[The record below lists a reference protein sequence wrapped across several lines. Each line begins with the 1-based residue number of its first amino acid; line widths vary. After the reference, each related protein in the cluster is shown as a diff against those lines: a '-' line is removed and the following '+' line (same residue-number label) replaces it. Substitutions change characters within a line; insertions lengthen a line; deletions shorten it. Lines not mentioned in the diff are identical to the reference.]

1 LGGQSRSA
9 LRLLAFA
16 FGIAAVVALAACSG
30 GGGGTNASKTQQV
43 RAGLSDL
50 TSYRCALTIQGSG
63 SALADLEAAL
73 SPQAPGTP
81 PAVGPTAT
89 AAQTVG
95 FEATVVYVKPDKAQ
109 LSIKIGDQAYGQT
122 TIGKQQW
129 SSLGS
134 LTVGPNAVPAQ
145 TPSDLSLCAAFWDG
159 GFADSAADFQC
170 SGKPQNVNGQESL
183 KCAID
188 SATFDQIKQALGGI
202 VSDAESGIR
211 ELSRFQ
217 MELWVTDGSGNVP
230 GGLPVRFQAD
240 MAGKDSANKDFAMK
254 INMDLTR
261 INDKGL
267 KVEPPK

>member
-1 LGGQSRSA
+1 LGGQSRGA
-9 LRLLAFA
+9 ARLLAIA

-30 GGGGTNASKTQQV
+30 GGDSSNGSKTQQV
-43 RAGLSDL
+43 KAGLSDL
-50 TSYRCALTIQGSG
+50 NSYRCSLTIQGSG
-63 SALADLEAAL
+63 SALAELAAAL
-73 SPQAPGTP
+73 SPQAPATP
-81 PAVGPTAT
+81 PAPGPTPA
-89 AAQTVG
+89 AAQPLG
-95 FEATVVYVKPDKAQ
+95 FEATVVYVKPDRAQ
-109 LSIKIGDQAYGQT
+109 LSIKIGDQTYGQT

-134 LTVGPNAVPAQ
+134 LTVGPNAVPTQ
-145 TPSDLSLCAAFWDG
+145 TPNDLSLCAAFWDG

-170 SGKPQNVNGQESL
+170 SGKPQNINGQESL

-211 ELSRFQ
+211 DLARFQ

-254 INMDLTR
+254 INMEVTR
-261 INDKGL
+261 INDKNL
-267 KVEPPK
+267 KVEPPR